1 MDSCSSRW
9 MMICVGY
16 NNKSCRD
23 SLDSNNQD
31 FKDVKRYL
39 LKIKQLE
46 ILIDF

>member
-16 NNKSCRD
+16 NNKSWRD
-23 SLDSNNQD
+23 CLDSSNQGS
-31 FKDVKRYL
+31 KEVKRYL